1 MPPTVTN
8 PSLLPGGPDPAPR
21 RRIPWWFTSL
31 LFVGVGVL
39 LVLARV
45 EPSGQFFY
53 PRCWLLQTT
62 GFQCPSCGATR
73 ALHALLNGELTR
85 ALQFNALIVLAL
97 PIVAWEI
104 GRALRGWGTGRWF
117 RDPVTHPAGLS
128 ILAGLTVGFGLARNF
143 SW

>member
-1 MPPTVTN
+1 MRPTVTH
-8 PSLLPGGPDPAPR
+8 PPLLPDGPHAVAR
-21 RRIPWWFTSL
+21 RRIPWWFVGL
-31 LFVGVGVL
+31 LFLGGGIL
-39 LVLARV
+39 LFLARV

-73 ALHALLNGELTR
+73 ALHALLNGQLTR
-85 ALQFNALIVLAL
+85 ALQFNALIVLAI

-104 GRALRGWGTGRWF
+104 GRALHRWRTGRWV

-143 SW
+143 AW